1 MGIFARE
8 LTRDAL
14 WDAFLARRVYAA
26 TGDNIDAKLFVDG
39 GWIGSTIQS
48 NATRDLAINVK
59 SADALGRIDLYKNDQ
74 LLKQYRPQSKPSAA
88 HEQTWKLRVTWG
100 WGKRDTLVNWNGELH
115 VEGGEI
121 VAVTTCFRGEAIVS
135 PKEGASH
142 EEVPDDQDLPHELL
156 EVSST
161 HCAWRSS
168 TRGNLS
174 MRHAT
179 TQSLLL
185 ELRAPL
191 DAGLRLSVNGREY
204 RHSLQELRQGARSHY
219 LKGWLTEAVQV
230 GPLASDDDCSFETTL
245 QDEPEADV
253 DRYRLEV
260 HQKNGQC
267 AWLTPIWAER

>member
-1 MGIFARE
+1 
-8 LTRDAL
+8 
-14 WDAFLARRVYAA
+14 
-26 TGDNIDAKLFVDG
+26 
-39 GWIGSTIQS
+39 
-48 NATRDLAINVK
+48 
-59 SADALGRIDLYKNDQ
+59 
-74 LLKQYRPQSKPSAA
+74 
-88 HEQTWKLRVTWG
+88 
-100 WGKRDTLVNWNGELH
+100 
-115 VEGGEI
+115 
-121 VAVTTCFRGEAIVS
+121 
-135 PKEGASH
+135 
-142 EEVPDDQDLPHELL
+142 
-156 EVSST
+156 
-161 HCAWRSS
+161 
-168 TRGNLS
+168 